1 MLNGIKKLF
10 SCSKYDY
17 DCNEI
22 KNISFSPKG
31 LISYFS
37 NFMKFPKCKPVLPIK
52 GAVKEQDILPSSVG
66 CNDKISASFHCNSF
80 ETEILVNSTQFFLNS
95 DGFLKDE
102 SFIHGKYKFIE
113 LDELLKNHTQSLKN
127 IYDLLPFTIYE
138 IEELVIPT
146 IRQVAKY
153 IYTLPASASF
163 HHNIEGGLL
172 FHSIETARLSLAFL
186 YRESIGVNE
195 LPYKRKQLQKPY
207 ALAVFLCGLLH
218 DSGKVLTD
226 FEVRPYKYYRYKND
240 NKIDK
245 TSTGTSSLPIIDKW
259 NPIES
264 DLYSY
269 LTKHNTLNFDV
280 LYKAKRGKRHESFTQ
295 IILSHIICPKCMNYL
310 LAYQEVMEE
319 MFRTLNGDKSS
330 IFYRV
335 IKKADI
341 ASCELDLVNNIASRD
356 EFFIHDNPINKLLSI
371 LQEKIRTDEH
381 VFNHKNGYIFL
392 IGKDVYLSLNTKQ
405 FYELLAPI
413 KDAGIYLGLLN
424 TIALYKK
431 LVDIGIGKYSHNA
444 SGKVISTDYMI
455 LNGYIKKVNGLLISK
470 PEYLYAQGLV
480 VAPEKKLPIEIIEIY
495 EERYAAKLNN
505 QKKSST
511 KKSLSTKNNIS
522 ISTLSPVESI
532 GAKQMGIREVNEF
545 GLVNDNLDLNENV
558 NTSTSCNSSN
568 TTNTINNIN
577 NTCVDKEDFSDDT
590 QAKLLQISYKEC
602 LNIYIARSAIKSKYM
617 FLNLELLIETNNNG
631 NNALSKSESL
641 NDLDDYEI
649 EEMRQSIINTYHYF
663 HELGIRTLFSANPR
677 TYIYQNSN
685 SNYSISIGRTY
696 PLIYT
701 EPYICEDSLV
711 VRSFKHYLCWEGN
724 ENVSITLAPVF
735 ENDVYKEYLK
745 RCTRFKLYQGQNR
758 EVSSNASEALKSKT
772 SIKDSLNLTSSIYEE
787 KQDNKTCL
795 ISIDNMFTPQ
805 ELQEIDKVN
814 FLVDMENE
822 KESDSLS
829 SSNSNSIDIDSY
841 SLLKNNE
848 EDVIEFENNLEALYS
863 NEHKNDLDFENNP
876 LRTYQKTI
884 DDRPRDANGR
894 YIKVEDNKKNKQSKT
909 TNISKSNVASKTS
922 KSSSLATKSSFT
934 IKSPID
940 VELET
945 EAPKRKRGRPKKV
958 KPKDE

>member
-1 MLNGIKKLF
+1 MLNCIKKLF

-17 DCNEI
+17 GCNEI

-52 GAVKEQDILPSSVG
+52 SAVKEQDILPSLVD
-66 CNDKISASFHCNSF
+66 CNDNISASNHYNNLD
-80 ETEILVNSTQFFLNS
+80 TEILVNGTHFFFNS

-113 LDELLKNHTQSLKN
+113 IDELLKNHTQSIKN
-127 IYDLLPFTIYE
+127 IYDLLPFTIDE
-138 IEELVIPT
+138 IEELVTPT

-245 TSTGTSSLPIIDKW
+245 TSTDTSSSPIIDKW

-310 LAYQEVMEE
+310 LVYQEVMEE

-341 ASCELDLVNNIASRD
+341 ASCELDLINNIASRD

-392 IGKDVYLSLNTKQ
+392 IGKNVYLSLNTKQ
-405 FYELLAPI
+405 FFELLAPI
-413 KDAGIYLGLLN
+413 KDAGIYLGILN

-431 LVDIGIGKYSHNA
+431 LVDIGIGKYAHNA
-444 SGKVISTDYMI
+444 SGKVISSDYMI

-495 EERYAAKLNN
+495 EELYVAKLNN
-505 QKKSST
+505 QKKKRET
-511 KKSLSTKNNIS
+511 KKSLSVKAENIS
-522 ISTLSPVESI
+522 SNSLSAVESI
-532 GAKQMGIREVNEF
+532 EAKRMGIRDVDEF
-545 GLVNDNLDLNENV
+545 GVVYDTLEIEEDLLV
-558 NTSTSCNSSN
+558 
-568 TTNTINNIN
+568 
-577 NTCVDKEDFSDDT
+577 DD
-590 QAKLLQISYKEC
+590 QAKSLQISYKEC
-602 LNIYIARSAIKSKYM
+602 LYIHIERTAIKSKYM
-617 FLNLELLIETNNNG
+617 FLNPELLADMNNNCNNKLGINESLLEL
-631 NNALSKSESL
+631 
-641 NDLDDYEI
+641 DVDEI
-649 EEMRQSIINTYHYF
+649 EAMRQGIINTYRYF
-663 HELGIRTLFSANPR
+663 HELGIRTLFSANLR
-677 TYIYQNSN
+677 TYIYHNPN

-696 PLIYT
+696 PLIYA
-701 EPYICEDSLV
+701 EPYVCDDSLII
-711 VRSFKHYLCWEGN
+711 RSFKYYMGIEYI
-724 ENVSITLAPVF
+724 EKSSSIADVSITLAPVY
-735 ENDVYKEYLK
+735 ENECYKDYLK
-745 RCTRFKLYQGQNR
+745 RCSNFRFNR
-758 EVSSNASEALKSKT
+758 DVCANFEETFETEQSIRDTFDISSSNN
-772 SIKDSLNLTSSIYEE
+772 KDMP
-787 KQDNKTCL
+787 DNKTQL
-795 ISIDNMFTPQ
+795 TNLDNMFTSQ
-805 ELQEIDKVN
+805 ELQEIDKISNV
-814 FLVDMENE
+814 VDMVTE
-822 KESDSLS
+822 KELDCLS
-829 SSNSNSIDIDSY
+829 VVNSNVTNTSCY
-841 SLLKNNE
+841 SLLDNNE
-848 EDVIEFENNLEALYS
+848 EDVIEFENKLESLYS
-863 NEHKNDLDFENNP
+863 TEHKNDLDFENNP
-876 LRTYQKTI
+876 LRTPPKPI

-894 YIKVEDNKKNKQSKT
+894 YIKKEDNKTSMST
-909 TNISKSNVASKTS
+909 SSSISNINVKTS
-922 KSSSLATKSSFT
+922 KSSSSVVNSSKT
-934 IKSPID
+934 QSSNDI
-940 VELET
+940 ELEK
-945 EAPKRKRGRPKKV
+945 EPPKRKRGRPKKV
-958 KPKDE
+958 KVEDE